1 MHGETLYARP
11 SFLTGVARLFD
22 FWGLFDDYN
31 TSPDPETA
39 DSRAIGADWRSV
51 GEDIRGAMRSYE
63 EEQRSQQLELFAQS
77 ANERP

>member
-1 MHGETLYARP
+1 MYGELLYARP

-22 FWGLFDDYN
+22 FWGLFDAYN

-51 GEDIRGAMRSYE
+51 GDDIRRAMRSYQE
-63 EEQRSQQLELFAQS
+63 ELHSGQLELFSQN
-77 ANERP
+77 ANEQA